1 MYPVPPLAP
10 DAPIQNLQE
19 MLRLLAHV
27 HRELPLPAP
36 DGHFGETTLEA
47 VMRFQQLMSLPVTG
61 QVDGRTWDALTA
73 EYDNVQRQLSP
84 PQGVRLL
91 PPYLTPLTP
100 GQTSPLLYP
109 IQGMF
114 YALAPVFAPVQA
126 TPLSGVLD
134 SSTAQNLRW
143 VQHLG
148 GQQETG
154 ALDKDTWELLRRIYE
169 TFVTRQAQAKQHT
182 L

>member
-1 MYPVPPLAP
+1 MDPNAVSGAPVRRVQELLRTLSYADRAIPFLVPDGIFGEPTLEGVMVFQRRMGLPITGSVDQATWEALLAEARRVDRALAP
-10 DAPIQNLQE
+10 PSPA
-19 MLRLLAHV
+19 RLYHPRLA
-27 HRELPLPAP
+27 
-36 DGHFGETTLEA
+36 D
-47 VMRFQQLMSLPVTG
+47 
-61 QVDGRTWDALTA
+61 
-73 EYDNVQRQLSP
+73 
-84 PQGVRLL
+84 L
-91 PPYLTPLTP
+91 PPD
-100 GQTSPLLYP
+100 QASPLLYP

-134 SSTAQNLRW
+134 SNTAQNLRW

-169 TFVTRQAQAKQHT
+169 TFVTRQAQTK
-182 L
+182 